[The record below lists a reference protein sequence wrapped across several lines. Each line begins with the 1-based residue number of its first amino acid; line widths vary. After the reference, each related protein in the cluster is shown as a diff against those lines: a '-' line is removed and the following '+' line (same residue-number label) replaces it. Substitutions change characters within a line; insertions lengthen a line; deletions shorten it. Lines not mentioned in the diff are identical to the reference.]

1 MTPKEKAKELLE
13 LMECQTYS
21 YQEYAGAHES
31 TAEIGYEAGKKC
43 ALIAIEQIISM
54 QEQVNIRFD
63 FNVNY
68 WQEVKTELERL

>member
-1 MTPKEKAKELLE
+1 MTPKDKAKELLE

-43 ALIAIEQIISM
+43 ALILINEMIEFSTNKCCEFQ
-54 QEQVNIRFD
+54 NRK
-63 FNVNY
+63 Y
-68 WQEVKTELERL
+68 WEEVKSELEKL

>member
-1 MTPKEKAKELLE
+1 MTPKDKAKELLE

-31 TAEIGYEAGKKC
+31 MAEIGYEAGKKC

-63 FNVNY
+63 FNIKF
-68 WQEVKTELERL
+68 WEEVKSELEKL